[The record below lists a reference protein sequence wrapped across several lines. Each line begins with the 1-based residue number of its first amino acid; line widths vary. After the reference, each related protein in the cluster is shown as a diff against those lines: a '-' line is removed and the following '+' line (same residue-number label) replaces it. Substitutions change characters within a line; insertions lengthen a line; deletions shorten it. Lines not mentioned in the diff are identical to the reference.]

1 MIDIPKSALC
11 RVQCS
16 LFDKC
21 LNGSG
26 LKALRK
32 RYGIKQEA
40 LARGINFSVDYISAM
55 ERGKRAIS
63 YTTSRAI
70 IRYFESLS

>member
-1 MIDIPKSALC
+1 MIDIPKSPLC

-21 LNGSG
+21 LSGAG

-32 RYGIKQEA
+32 RYGIKQEV
-40 LARGINFSVDYISAM
+40 LARGIGFSMHYISAM

-63 YTTSRAI
+63 YTTSHAI